1 MGGLDFAYL
10 YDKGYDWIGGIV
22 FRWVHA
28 PNDACLA
35 RRSDRHGDGVVDD

>member
-22 FRWVHA
+22 FGWVHA

-35 RRSDRHGDGVVDD
+35 RRSDRHGDGVFDD